1 LLLPS
6 PACCFCFR
14 RKHGCKKARGLSS
27 LCEETKHV
35 AQSRRTEV
43 TTLARGLHKEL
54 EWIPLKAMR
63 KERTDH
69 YHSAAEDKRGNLYYY
84 IVKQ

>member
-1 LLLPS
+1 MALLHL
-6 PACCFCFR
+6 CQ
-14 RKHGCKKARGLSS
+14 ARYDEKEPETPGTRLSS
-27 LCEETKHV
+27 LCEETKDV
-35 AQSRRTEV
+35 AQSRRTKV

-69 YHSAAEDKRGNLYYY
+69 YKSAAEDERGNLYYC